1 MVYIDRNKV
10 MALFLRLSK
19 IPDEQRHDYDDMI
32 ENASFYVARH
42 AVEPVLVTD
51 LERLEFA
58 AAAVAVYD
66 NTMMKLI
73 NDKTLCTADGR
84 QTLSFKDSDA
94 YKYALKLREH
104 AIACV
109 SDIWVDDSFSFAAAE
124 G

>member
-1 MVYIDRNKV
+1 MKDTYLNAKLVQPD
-10 MALFLRLSK
+10 LLRLIVFSSLPWEK
-19 IPDEQRHDYDDMI
+19 I
-32 ENASFYVARH
+32 
-42 AVEPVLVTD
+42 EPVLVTD

>member
-84 QTLSFKDSDA
+84 QTLSFKDSDS

>member
-10 MALFLRLSK
+10 MALFLRLSI

-32 ENASFYVARH
+32 ENASFYVAKH

>member
-94 YKYALKLREH
+94 YKYALTLREH

>member
-109 SDIWVDDSFSFAAAE
+109 SDIWVDDNFSFAAAE